1 MPQQRKLRSRQHKIE
16 GMSAAEQATLIQATL
31 NNFPRQTRATA
42 RVIKQNAM
50 EAGLIQPEMKPTP
63 RKPVR
68 VTRIVS
74 IGSED
79 SDSELEFTFESDRK
93 AMNPWRQVSQS
104 ESARAWK
111 AWEAEQGSW
120 VIGCFAKVCSGHQL
134 IFVTDSLDQLLR
146 NPNYNVGSARPP
158 RPILMKDLAS
168 STDTYG
174 IDSPVTF
181 EPDLRQ
187 WRAFEVL
194 ISHLQEYAN
203 GREDGFVKVKV
214 PEYDDLAPWS

>member
-1 MPQQRKLRSRQHKIE
+1 MPQQRKLRSRQHKIQ
-16 GMSAAEQATLIQATL
+16 GMSDAEQATLIQATL

-42 RVIKQNAM
+42 RIIKQNAM
-50 EAGLIQPEMKPTP
+50 EAGLIQPEMKLTP

-79 SDSELEFTFESDRK
+79 SDSELEFTFEADRK

-120 VIGCFAKVCSGHQL
+120 VIGCLANVCSG
-134 IFVTDSLDQLLR
+134 
-146 NPNYNVGSARPP
+146 Y
-158 RPILMKDLAS
+158 
-168 STDTYG
+168 
-174 IDSPVTF
+174 
-181 EPDLRQ
+181 
-187 WRAFEVL
+187 
-194 ISHLQEYAN
+194 
-203 GREDGFVKVKV
+203 
-214 PEYDDLAPWS
+214 